1 MQTGRKEMNRILAIL
16 MSAAAISSGAGTLTT
31 LREVDEAC
39 RALAPTNTEFDVEGT
54 LVGYYQRLGDRLW
67 AFTVSDGTN
76 NVAIYEIPLPDKATT
91 DFDMPHLNDTVRLEG
106 RLYEYK
112 GCIYAGYLR
121 ATRLRSADPESIPTI
136 SADDVNKA
144 LPRCEVV
151 RVKGTVRDASRDETD
166 PNFIY
171 MTLNSAGSLIHVMVH
186 DFDNAAKSPTSLI
199 GRNVAVCGIICTP
212 RRDAHR
218 YSGRYISVSG
228 FANVH
233 IGEYADPADG
243 TVPDIS
249 SIGRIPPQDIARLGR
264 HRAVG
269 TVRATWRG
277 DRFLLET
284 DAGETVFVKS
294 LSDTLPVCGSRV
306 SATGFPETDTFFLHL
321 DNATWSASD
330 GRPLA
335 DEMPRDVSIDALSIN
350 RRGMPHIDVSFNGK
364 TIRFTGHVRFRS
376 PDDGYLLQVESEGHL
391 VTVDL
396 SPLANRF
403 SDVELGS
410 KVSVTG
416 VYVVD
421 GERTRF
427 GDSVPHARGF
437 FVVPRSDADFAV
449 LADPPWWTPGRFA
462 ITLVALL
469 ALVAAIGAWNV
480 ALARRAERR
489 GRQLADEHLERMAS
503 DLKAAERT
511 SLAVELHDALSQT
524 LAGVS
529 LAVGAADEHAP
540 RDRPKLLHYLNFAA
554 NAIDA
559 CRTELKN
566 CLWDLRS
573 KALDESDMEKA
584 IRMTIQ
590 QNLEG
595 DRISI
600 RFAVPRKKLSDRG
613 AHDVLR
619 TIRELVANAV
629 RHGHAKHISVA
640 GCIEGENLRFSVKD
654 DGCGFD
660 PASAS
665 GVGQGHFGLQGIR
678 ERIKRYGG
686 TIEIES
692 APGKGC
698 RAAATLKLECV
709 QPSGGMPGSPKS
721 QV

>member
-1 MQTGRKEMNRILAIL
+1 MKRFLVL
-16 MSAAAISSGAGTLTT
+16 VSVMSTAALSSGAETLAT
-31 LREVDEAC
+31 LQEVDEAC
-39 RALAPTNTEFDVEGT
+39 RAFAATNTAFKVDGT
-54 LVGYYQRLGDRLW
+54 LIGYYQRQDDRLW
-67 AFTVSDGTN
+67 AFTISDGTN
-76 NVAIYEIPLPDKATT
+76 HAAIFEIPLPERATT
-91 DFDMPHLNDTVRLEG
+91 DFDVPHLNDTLRLEG
-106 RLYEYK
+106 RLYEYE
-112 GCIYAGYLR
+112 GSIHAGYLH
-121 ATRLRSADPESIPTI
+121 ATRLRIADPESIPTI
-136 SADDVNKA
+136 SADDVNAA
-144 LPRCEVV
+144 LPRSEVV

-171 MTLNSAGSLIHVMVH
+171 ITLNSDGSLVRAMVH
-186 DFDNAAKSPTSLI
+186 DFDDAATAPALLI
-199 GRNVAVCGIICTP
+199 GRNVAVCGMICAP
-212 RRDAHR
+212 GREAHL
-218 YSGRYISVSG
+218 YSGHYIAVSG

-233 IGEYADPADG
+233 VGEFADSKDSA
-243 TVPDIS
+243 VPDVA
-249 SIGRIPPQDIARLGR
+249 SIGHIPPQDIARLGR

-269 TVRATWRG
+269 TVRAVWRG

-284 DAGETVFVKS
+284 DAGETVFVKP
-294 LSDTLPVCGSRV
+294 LSGPPPACGNRV

-330 GRPLA
+330 GLPLA
-335 DEMPRDVSIDALSIN
+335 DEMPQDVNIDALSKN
-350 RRGMPHIDVSFNGK
+350 RRGVPHVDVSFNGK

-376 PDDGYLLQVESEGHL
+376 HGNERMLKVESEGHL

-396 SPLANRF
+396 SPLANRATG
-403 SDVELGS
+403 VELGS

-421 GERTRF
+421 GERTGF

-437 FVVPRSDADFAV
+437 FVVPRSDSDFAV
-449 LADPPWWTPGRFA
+449 LSRPPWWTPGRLA
-462 ITLVALL
+462 IALAALL
-469 ALVAAIGAWNV
+469 ALVATIGAWNI
-480 ALARRAERR
+480 ALARRAEGR
-489 GRQLADEHLERMAS
+489 GRQLADERLERMAS
-503 DLKAAERT
+503 ELKAAERT

-524 LAGVS
+524 LAGIS

-540 RDRPKLLHYLNFAA
+540 RDRPKLLHYLNFAT

-629 RHGHAKHISVA
+629 RHGHAKHITVA
-640 GCIEGENLRFSVKD
+640 GCIEGEKLLFSVKD

-660 PASAS
+660 PASAP

-686 TIEIES
+686 TVEIES

-698 RAAATLKLECV
+698 RATATLRFECLL
-709 QPSGGMPGSPKS
+709 PSDSMPGSQKS
-721 QV
+721 

>member
-1 MQTGRKEMNRILAIL
+1 MKRECGEMNKFLAIL
-16 MSAAAISSGAGTLTT
+16 MSAAALSSGAETLVT

-39 RALAPTNTEFDVEGT
+39 RSSAPTNTEFDVEGT
-54 LVGYYQRLGDRLW
+54 LVGYYKRQGDRLW
-67 AFTVSDGTN
+67 KFTVSDGTN
-76 NVAIYEIPLPDKATT
+76 HFGIYEMPPPEKAVTE
-91 DFDMPHLNDTVRLEG
+91 FDAPRLNDTVRLRG
-106 RLYEYK
+106 RLYTYQ
-112 GCIYAGYLR
+112 GRTYADYLH
-121 ATRLRSADPESIPTI
+121 ATRLRAADPESIPTI

-144 LPRCEVV
+144 LPRRDVV

-171 MTLNSAGSLIHVMVH
+171 MTLNSDGSLVHVMVH
-186 DFDNAAKSPTSLI
+186 DFDDASIVPTSLI
-199 GRNVAVCGIICTP
+199 GRNIALCGTVCTP
-212 RRDAHR
+212 SHQAHR
-218 YSGRYISVSG
+218 YSGRYIAVSG

-233 IGEYADPADG
+233 ICEYAGSDDG
-243 TVPDIS
+243 AAPDIS
-249 SIGRIPPQDIARLGR
+249 SIGHIPPQDIARLGR
-264 HRAVG
+264 HRAAG
-269 TVRATWRG
+269 TVRAVWRG
-277 DRFLLET
+277 DHFLLET

-294 LSDTLPVCGSRV
+294 LSGTLPACGSRV

-321 DNATWSASD
+321 DNATWSACD
-330 GRPLA
+330 GRPLP
-335 DEMPRDVSIDALSIN
+335 DEEPQDVSIDALSKN
-350 RRGMPHIDVSFNGK
+350 RRGVPHVNVDYNGK

-376 PDDGYLLQVESEGHL
+376 PDDGCLLQVESEGHL

-421 GERTRF
+421 GDRTRF

-437 FVVPRSDADFAV
+437 FVVPRSDTDFAV
-449 LADPPWWTPGRFA
+449 LADPPWWTPGRLA
-462 ITLVALL
+462 IALAALL

-480 ALARRAERR
+480 ALVRRAESR
-489 GRQLADEHLERMAS
+489 GRQLADEHLVRMAS
-503 DLKAAERT
+503 ELKAAERT

-524 LAGVS
+524 LAGIS

-640 GCIEGENLRFSVKD
+640 GCIEGENLRFCVKD

-660 PASAS
+660 PAAAP
-665 GVGQGHFGLQGIR
+665 GVGQGHFGLQGMR

-686 TIEIES
+686 TVEIES

-698 RAAATLKLECV
+698 RATATLKLEAIAK
-709 QPSGGMPGSPKS
+709 PHEFGRAG
-721 QV
+721 